1 MSPNTPAWLAYQN
14 SFADDMLEQYYDE
27 VMHDGGSCLSHVQ
40 AMVDLCLATSARQQ
54 RSSLSGFFQTRLQQK
69 PSLCKLLGVNV

>member
-1 MSPNTPAWLAYQN
+1 M
-14 SFADDMLEQYYDE
+14 M
-27 VMHDGGSCLSHVQ
+27 VSCLSHVQ

-69 PSLCKLLGVNV
+69 PSLCKLLDVCHFKDMSN